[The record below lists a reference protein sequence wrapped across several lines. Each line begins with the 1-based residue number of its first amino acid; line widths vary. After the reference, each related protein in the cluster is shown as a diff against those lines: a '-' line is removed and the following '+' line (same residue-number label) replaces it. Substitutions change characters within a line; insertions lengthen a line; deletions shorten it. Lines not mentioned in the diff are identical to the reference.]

1 MIVFR
6 DLTASEVECRVASV
20 HHNSTTGRSGLQI
33 IIYKD
38 ARVDMSIL
46 DHTVG
51 PENWQREH
59 YTCNDNV
66 YCKIGIK
73 CNDEWVWKSDCG
85 AESNAAK
92 EKGESSDSFK
102 RAGIN
107 WGIGRELYTA
117 PFIWIDDTKCN
128 IVPSGRA
135 DKNGKPVYECKDKF
149 EVSLFTVQDKKIV
162 ELDITNTSTNRLV
175 FSYRKNDK
183 RKVKKL
189 GECSGDWS
197 VFQKCSHCGATV
209 KNDYAD
215 ATIEKLG
222 KVYCPDCI
230 AAIREVQRK
239 KKNETAEI
247 ENG

>member
-20 HHNSTTGRSGLQI
+20 HHNSTTGRSGLQN

-92 EKGESSDSFK
+92 EKGESSDS
-102 RAGIN
+102 
-107 WGIGRELYTA
+107 L
-117 PFIWIDDTKCN
+117 
-128 IVPSGRA
+128 SGQ
-135 DKNGKPVYECKDKF
+135 GQ
-149 EVSLFTVQDKKIV
+149 T
-162 ELDITNTSTNRLV
+162 
-175 FSYRKNDK
+175 
-183 RKVKKL
+183 
-189 GECSGDWS
+189 GG
-197 VFQKCSHCGATV
+197 
-209 KNDYAD
+209 
-215 ATIEKLG
+215 
-222 KVYCPDCI
+222 
-230 AAIREVQRK
+230 
-239 KKNETAEI
+239 
-247 ENG
+247 